1 MTNTQRWVV
10 VGAGAVIVAGLVGA
24 AVVAGL
30 EGVEVMS
37 WLAGSASLLVAVVA
51 LVVVWPAPNRTD
63 RPLAPPATAPAPVPV
78 AAQAERPP
86 MEVPAE
92 PVVAPEPVAAREPAV
107 AREPAAAQEPAPGGS
122 AGAGP
127 ASTGPVRQQN
137 TGGVNIANSGVI
149 GSIDLSQ

>member
-51 LVVVWPAPNRTD
+51 LVVVAGSNRTD

-107 AREPAAAQEPAPGGS
+107 AREPAAAQERHRAAARAQDRRAPGRCGS
-122 AGAGP
+122 RTP
-127 ASTGPVRQQN
+127 VASTSP
-137 TGGVNIANSGVI
+137 TAA
-149 GSIDLSQ
+149 